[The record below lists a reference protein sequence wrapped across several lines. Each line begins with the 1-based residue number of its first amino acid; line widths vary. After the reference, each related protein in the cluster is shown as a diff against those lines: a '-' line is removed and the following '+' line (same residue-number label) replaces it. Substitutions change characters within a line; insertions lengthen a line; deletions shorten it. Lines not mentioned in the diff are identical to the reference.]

1 MTDDIVARLRNGYA
15 LDYDQNELFKFCNE
29 AADEIEWLRAEIDR
43 MQATFINLNL
53 KIEALEGEIR
63 ETAEASHD

>member
-1 MTDDIVARLRNGYA
+1 MTDDIVTRLRSNAHYV
-15 LDYDQNELFKFCNE
+15 LLYE
-29 AADEIEWLRAEIDR
+29 AADEIRLLRAEIDR

>member
-1 MTDDIVARLRNGYA
+1 MTDDIVARLRAG
-15 LDYDQNELFKFCNE
+15 KFNWDCDE
-29 AADEIEWLRAEIDR
+29 AADEIERLRAEIDR